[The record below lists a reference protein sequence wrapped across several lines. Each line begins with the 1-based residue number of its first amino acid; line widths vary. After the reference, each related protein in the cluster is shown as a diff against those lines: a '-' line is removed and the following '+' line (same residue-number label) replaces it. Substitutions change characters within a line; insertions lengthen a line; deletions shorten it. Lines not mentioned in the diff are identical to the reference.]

1 MHRRYDILIALAHY
15 LIFRYFRPL
24 NRKDNMYRTKTCG
37 ELRLNNVNETV
48 TLAGW
53 VQRVRDIGHLVFIDL
68 RDRYGITQL
77 SFNADSNAALCDQAR
92 KLGREFV
99 VQVTGKVIERTSK
112 NTAIATG
119 EIEIFVEAITILNE
133 SETPPF
139 TIENESD
146 GGEELRMKYRYLD
159 IRRPHLKDVL
169 ITRATMIRAMREYLD
184 SKDFIEVETPNL
196 IKSTPEGARDFLV
209 PSRMQQGSFYALP
222 QSPQILKQLLMVAGM
237 DRYYQVVK
245 CYRDEDFRGDR
256 QPEFTQLDCE
266 MSFVNQEDI
275 FENFEGMVKH
285 VFKKTNGVEL
295 PTFLRLTYAD
305 ALKYYGSDKPDL
317 RFDCKIYELNDVLP
331 KAEFP
336 VFNNTV
342 ASGNLVAAINA
353 KGCAA
358 YSRKQLDEL
367 TEFVKVSHR
376 GLSGLVNIKFNEDG
390 TVKSSVDKFYTEEQ
404 LKEIGKAVGAEKGD
418 LILIAA
424 EKASKV
430 RKSLG
435 DLRLELAK
443 RENWIK
449 PGSWS
454 VFWVVDF
461 PLFEKD
467 EETGEINF
475 VHHPFCSP
483 HPEDL
488 QYFDSDPLRVR
499 AQTYD
504 MVMNGNE
511 ILSGSIRIHQ
521 RDLQNR
527 VFAKLGLT
535 AEDIDHKFGFMLNA
549 FRYGAPPHGGCAF
562 GLDRWVMLMTGGE
575 TIRDSMAFPKA
586 SNGKDLM
593 MDAPA
598 VVDPKQLVE
607 LGISVIKQD

>member
-1 MHRRYDILIALAHY
+1 
-15 LIFRYFRPL
+15 
-24 NRKDNMYRTKTCG
+24 MYRTNTCG
-37 ELRLNNVNETV
+37 ELRIGNVGQTV

-77 SFNADSNAALCDQAR
+77 SFDLNTDAALCERAK

-99 VQVTGKVIERTSK
+99 IQVKGTVRERSSK
-112 NTAIATG
+112 NTQIPTG
-119 EIEIFVEAITILNE
+119 EIEIAVTYFTILNE
-133 SETPPF
+133 AETPPF

-146 GGEELRMKYRYLD
+146 GSEELRLKYRYLD

-169 ITRATMIRAMREYLD
+169 ITRAKMIRAMREYLD
-184 SKDFIEVETPNL
+184 GQGFIEIETPNL

-209 PSRMQQGSFYALP
+209 PSRLHEGTFYALP

-266 MSFVNQEDI
+266 MSFVEQEDV
-275 FENFEGMVKH
+275 FQNFEGMTKH
-285 VFKKTNGVEL
+285 VFKQAKNIEL
-295 PTFLRLTYAD
+295 PTFPRLTYAD
-305 ALKYYGSDKPDL
+305 ALKLYGSDKPDL
-317 RFDCKIYELNDVLP
+317 RFDCKIVELNDALP
-331 KAEFP
+331 KSEFS
-336 VFNNTV
+336 VFNSQVEN
-342 ASGNLVAAINA
+342 GGLVAGLNA
-353 KGCAA
+353 KGCAN

-367 TEFVKVSHR
+367 TEFVKATHR
-376 GLSGLVNIKFNEDG
+376 GLGGLVNIRFAEDG
-390 TVKSSVDKFYTEEQ
+390 SVKSSIDKFFSEEQ
-404 LKEIGKAVGAEKGD
+404 IREIGKQFGAEKGD
-418 LILIAA
+418 LLLIAA
-424 EKASKV
+424 DKTSKV

-443 RENWIK
+443 RENWFDK
-449 PGSWS
+449 NAWS
-454 VFWVVDF
+454 VLWIVDF
-461 PLFEKD
+461 PLFERD
-467 EETGEINF
+467 EETGEIVF

-483 HPEDL
+483 HPEDM
-488 QYFDSDPLRVR
+488 QYFDSDPTRVR

-504 MVMNGNE
+504 LVMNGSE

-521 RDLQNR
+521 KDLQDR
-527 VFAKLGLT
+527 IFAKLGLT
-535 AEDIDHKFGFMLNA
+535 PEEVDTKFGFMLNA

-575 TIRDSMAFPKA
+575 TIRDAMAFPKA
-586 SNGKDLM
+586 SSGKDLM

-598 VVDPKQLVE
+598 FVDTKQLDE
-607 LGISVIKQD
+607 LHIAVKK

>member
-1 MHRRYDILIALAHY
+1 M
-15 LIFRYFRPL
+15 F
-24 NRKDNMYRTKTCG
+24 RTKNCG
-37 ELRLNNVNETV
+37 ELRLNHKGEEV

-53 VQRVRDIGHLVFIDL
+53 VQRVRNIGHLVFIDL

-77 SFNADSNAALCDQAR
+77 SFDQNSNKDLCDSAT

-99 VQVTGKVIERTSK
+99 IQVKGSVRERSAK
-112 NTAIATG
+112 NANIPTG
-119 EIEIFVEAITILNE
+119 EIEIDVHSFVILNE

-139 TIENESD
+139 TIENNTD
-146 GGEELRMKYRYLD
+146 GSEELRLKYRYLD
-159 IRRPHLKDVL
+159 IRRPHLKDTL
-169 ITRATMIRAMREYLD
+169 ITRAKMIKAMREYLD
-184 SKDFIEVETPNL
+184 GQGFIEIETPNL

-209 PSRMQQGSFYALP
+209 PSRLQHGSFYALP

-266 MSFVNQEDI
+266 MSFVEQEDI
-275 FENFEGMVKH
+275 FQNFEGMTKH
-285 VFKKTNGVEL
+285 VFKQAKGIEL
-295 PTFLRLTYAD
+295 ADFPRITFAD
-305 ALKYYGSDKPDL
+305 AMKYYGSDKPDL
-317 RFDCKIYELNDVLP
+317 RFDCKILELNAVLP
-331 KAEFP
+331 KTDFV
-336 VFNNTV
+336 VFNN
-342 ASGNLVAAINA
+342 AIENGGLVAGINA
-353 KGCAA
+353 KKCAN
-358 YSRKQLDEL
+358 YTRKQLDEI
-367 TEFVKVSHR
+367 TEFVKATHR
-376 GLSGLVNIKFNEDG
+376 GLGGIVNIRFAEDG
-390 TVKSSVDKFYTEEQ
+390 TVKSSIDKFFSEEQ
-404 LKEIGKAVGAEKGD
+404 LHEIGKQFNAEKGD

-424 EKASKV
+424 DKISKV

-435 DLRLELAK
+435 DLRLDLAK
-443 RENWIK
+443 KENWFDK
-449 PGSWS
+449 DAWS
-454 VFWVVDF
+454 VLWVIDF

-467 EETGEINF
+467 EETGEIIF

-488 QYFDSDPLRVR
+488 QYFDSDPTRVR

-504 MVMNGNE
+504 LVMNGNE

-521 RDLQNR
+521 KDLQDR

-535 AEDIDHKFGFMLNA
+535 PEEVDAKFGFMLNA

-575 TIRDSMAFPKA
+575 TIRDAMAFPKA
-586 SNGKDLM
+586 SSGKDLM

-598 VVDPKQLVE
+598 VVDVKQLVE
-607 LGISVIKQD
+607 LGIKTIA